1 MLTTSIIIAACIYA
15 AYNAVALALFGV
27 PESLSNTYYL
37 YQDKCNK
44 GWLFCAMMYLV
55 VAFMMPAWI
64 TMSEGSD
71 FQFLSFLAPVGIMFV
86 GTAPKFKDTAME
98 YKVHTVSAIIAAACS
113 LLWVG
118 LVTPYWWT
126 ILVWLGIEAAFAVFT
141 KTWKSGLI
149 YRLETVAFGAT
160 FTSTIIYSI

>member
-1 MLTTSIIIAACIYA
+1 
-15 AYNAVALALFGV
+15 
-27 PESLSNTYYL
+27 
-37 YQDKCNK
+37 
-44 GWLFCAMMYLV
+44 
-55 VAFMMPAWI
+55 
-64 TMSEGSD
+64 MSEGSN
-71 FQFLSFLAPVGIMFV
+71 FQFLSFLAPVGLLFV
-86 GTAPKFKDTAME
+86 GTAPKFKDSMME
-98 YKVHTVSAIIAAACS
+98 NRVHSVSAIVAAVCS

-141 KTWKSGLI
+141 KTWKSGLV